1 MKKEEKKVNKEK
13 ELTETLQRLQA
24 EFENY
29 KKREEKERQEFI
41 KVASKDIIKKMLQ
54 ILDNFELAF
63 KNKSSGEEFVKGMEL
78 VYSQLFASLE
88 ENGLKHIECLNQKF
102 NPELH
107 EALLTEK
114 SEKEPDTII
123 EELQKGYTLNN
134 KVIRS
139 SKVKVSKWK

>member
-1 MKKEEKKVNKEK
+1 
-13 ELTETLQRLQA
+13 
-24 EFENY
+24 
-29 KKREEKERQEFI
+29 
-41 KVASKDIIKKMLQ
+41 MLQ